1 MKIFKKK
8 YLNSYRRKTE
18 LSLIKKYMVLI
29 INFVIY
35 LIIMRV
41 NTGIPK
47 EDLVKYKLLL
57 FYITF

>member
-41 NTGIPK
+41 NTGILK

-57 FYITF
+57 QSCS

>member
-18 LSLIKKYMVLI
+18 LCLIKKYMVLI

-57 FYITF
+57 QSCS

>member
-18 LSLIKKYMVLI
+18 LFLIKKYMVLI

-57 FYITF
+57 QSCS